1 MKTYKNTPVS
11 VVVSDTESKELDQY
25 NRDETIN
32 LPISPLFDFRQ
43 RRKQSRK
50 DKYSKLQT
58 QDYLSSPIEIE
69 AKN

>member
-11 VVVSDTESKELDQY
+11 VVVSDTESKELDH
-25 NRDETIN
+25 ETIN